1 MEEEF
6 TQRYQ
11 IINSSEELKRIPT
24 RQSYTRPLHIV
35 TYWRKDND
43 FLIEKT
49 TLTLGKSLKQSE
61 IEAAKLIHDA
71 VEEHFGLT
79 RKEVFSVLLE
89 LYGGQQGYYVV
100 DLKNRQYFYCQ
111 NYEDMIVKLEELGC
125 KPVDY

>member
-11 IINSSEELKRIPT
+11 IINSSEELKKIPT
-24 RQSYTRPLHIV
+24 RKSYTRPLHIV

-61 IEAAKLIHDA
+61 IEAAKLIHDS
-71 VEEHFGLT
+71 VEKHFGLT
-79 RKEVFSVLLE
+79 RKEVFSILLE
-89 LYGGQQGYYVV
+89 LYGGQQGYYIV
-100 DLKNRQYFYCQ
+100 DLKNRQYFYCK

>member
-11 IINSSEELKRIPT
+11 LIKSSEELQKIPT
-24 RQSYTRPLHIV
+24 RKSYTRPFHIV

-61 IEAAKLIHDA
+61 IEAAKSIHNS
-71 VEEHFGLT
+71 VEEYFGLT
-79 RKEVFSVLLE
+79 RKEIFSVLLE
-89 LYGGQQGYYVV
+89 LYGGQNGYYVV
-100 DLKNRQYFYCQ
+100 DLKNRQYFYFK
-111 NYEDMIVKLEELGC
+111 NYEDMKVKLEELGC